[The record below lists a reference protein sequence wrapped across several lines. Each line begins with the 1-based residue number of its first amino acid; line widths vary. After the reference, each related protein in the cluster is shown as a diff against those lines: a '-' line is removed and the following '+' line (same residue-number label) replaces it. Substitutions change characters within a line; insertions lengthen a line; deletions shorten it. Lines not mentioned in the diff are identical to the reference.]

1 MWMKKTVR
9 QTKAKRPLKRT
20 WAQTTLFKSM
30 APKGISSGL
39 LSFVRPP
46 GTPDYQFRHRKGGG
60 RGCHLFDGVV
70 NAGIEPLVHRI
81 IQADMTAMVQRLSGV
96 QVPLRAAT
104 EALVHERASTKPGRK
119 SRPVKDPK
127 KRGQRLHDA
136 VETAVKSGTF
146 DKAGGRLAVIRNA
159 LRRHGWV
166 VEKAEE
172 PCNWASIKVG
182 TRIDLVCRASDGS
195 NKRALFNLKT
205 TQSNLSKLMSP
216 QVRFAG
222 SFSSI
227 PGSVLNA
234 YHLQVLGEVVLWKK
248 CFPSLPVHS
257 SGLVVATN
265 DQRAF
270 VIETPEEIKRLEG
283 QMERDVAVYSSNRT

>member
-1 MWMKKTVR
+1 MWL
-9 QTKAKRPLKRT
+9 KRTQSRKQPIRKRT
-20 WAQTTLFKSM
+20 WAQTTLSRSM

-46 GTPDYQFRHRKGGG
+46 GTPRYEFRYRKGGG
-60 RGCHLFDGVV
+60 CHVFDGVV
-70 NAGIEPLVHRI
+70 HSGIGPLVHRI
-81 IQADMTAMVQRLSGV
+81 IQADMTAMAQRLSTIPV
-96 QVPLRAAT
+96 PFQVAN
-104 EALVHERASTKPGRK
+104 EALVHERNATQPLRK
-119 SRPVKDPK
+119 SRPVKNPMR
-127 KRGQRLHDA
+127 RGTMLHNKIEKA
-136 VETAVKSGTF
+136 VQSGTLNRST
-146 DKAGGRLAVIRNA
+146 GQLAVVRKA
-159 LRRHGWV
+159 LLRHGWV

-195 NKRALFNLKT
+195 NNRALFNLKT

-222 SFSSI
+222 SFSTI
-227 PGSVLNA
+227 PGSMINA

-270 VIETPEEIKRLEG
+270 VIETPQDIKRLEG
-283 QMERDVAVYSSNRT
+283 HMERDIAVFSRSRI